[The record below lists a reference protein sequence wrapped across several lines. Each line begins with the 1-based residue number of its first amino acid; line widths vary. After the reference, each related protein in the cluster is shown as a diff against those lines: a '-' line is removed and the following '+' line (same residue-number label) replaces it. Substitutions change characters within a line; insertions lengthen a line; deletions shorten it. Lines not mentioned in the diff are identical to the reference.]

1 LLSSQAHLS
10 LQAPLRSRRPT
21 LRRRRLT
28 RTRRDRSRYPGRISR
43 PMWSTTRRR
52 ARTH

>member
-1 LLSSQAHLS
+1 LLSSQEPQS

-28 RTRRDRSRYPGRISR
+28 RTRPDRSRYPGQMSR
-43 PMWSTTRRR
+43 RWLTTRRR
-52 ARTH
+52 AATP